1 MTTQTEKMLS
11 TSWNLVRDAGSA
23 VADAAVNSSVATSL
37 VKSLPKASKQ
47 VSRLK
52 EMVSVGAGLA
62 IAKRGARVAV
72 AVVKRNPVAAIAGA
86 VALAGLGV
94 AVTVA
99 RKRKLAR
106 ENGETATP
114 RTSRRLAAK
123 DMRSNG
129 ASKTVAAKKAARAP
143 RTRKPKTT
151 VSTH

>member
-1 MTTQTEKMLS
+1 MTTQAEKILS
-11 TSWNLVRDAGSA
+11 TTWNVVRDAGSA
-23 VADAAVNSSVATSL
+23 VADAASNSKVGTSL

-62 IAKRGARVAV
+62 IAKKGARVAV
-72 AVVKRNPVAAIAGA
+72 AAVKRNPVAAIAGA

-94 AVTVA
+94 AITVA

-106 ENGETATP
+106 ENGEPATP
-114 RTSRRLAAK
+114 RTSRRLPAK
-123 DMRSNG
+123 DMRGNG
-129 ASKTVAAKKAARAP
+129 ATKTVAAKKATRAP
-143 RTRKPKTT
+143 RARKPKAT